1 MHYMS
6 SVNNRDNSLLQAI
19 SANDLSS
26 CKHILNHTLDVFAY
40 TKISYTRRLHIYSV
54 QMIKSMR
61 EYAYSRG
68 RTVFFV
74 IWYRFATAVVA
85 IVLSGIDL
93 RHAIR
98 EVQIS
103 CEIVRLIRLNAKKIK
118 IKQNRRI
125 LYFSFYFY
133 SQSNTNYTY
142 IYNSSNHIELNFS
155 KAWQWELPLISN

>member
-1 MHYMS
+1 MPL
-6 SVNNRDNSLLQAI
+6 VNNRDNSLLQAI

-61 EYAYSRG
+61 EYAYKRG
-68 RTVFFV
+68 RTVFSV

-98 EVQIS
+98 EVHIS

-118 IKQNRRI
+118 FQVKHVFIPHIYDYVQHSFQHNDK
-125 LYFSFYFY
+125 FYFH
-133 SQSNTNYTY
+133 S
-142 IYNSSNHIELNFS
+142 EL
-155 KAWQWELPLISN
+155 AWKKLFDEAASDATIGIVKL

>member
-1 MHYMS
+1 MHCIS
-6 SVNNRDNSLLQAI
+6 SVNNRDSSLLQAI

-26 CKHILNHTLDVFAY
+26 CKHISNHTLDVFAY
-40 TKISYTRRLHIYSV
+40 KKISYTRRLHIYSV

-133 SQSNTNYTY
+133 SQSNTNYIILATTF
-142 IYNSSNHIELNFS
+142 NSFS
-155 KAWQWELPLISN
+155 QKHENGSCHWSQIN